1 MTARFVHEA
10 PTGVRL
16 GRPRCG
22 VAGCDLSAAGF
33 RPAGAPL
40 PVYSYGQSAG
50 SRPGTSPSGGA
61 LPINDLRLD
70 QDRRQVTLGGEEVRL
85 TPTEYEMLKHLMA
98 NAGKVV
104 THRAL
109 LHAVWGTGYEDA
121 DAHLR
126 VFIAQLRRKIERDPT
141 RGRYIQTE
149 TGVGYRFRD
158 TA

>member
-1 MTARFVHEA
+1 M
-10 PTGVRL
+10 
-16 GRPRCG
+16 
-22 VAGCDLSAAGF
+22 
-33 RPAGAPL
+33 
-40 PVYSYGQSAG
+40 
-50 SRPGTSPSGGA
+50 
-61 LPINDLRLD
+61 
-70 QDRRQVTLGGEEVRL
+70 GGEEVRL

-121 DAHLR
+121 DANLR
-126 VFIAQLRRKIERDPT
+126 VFIAQLRRKIERAPT